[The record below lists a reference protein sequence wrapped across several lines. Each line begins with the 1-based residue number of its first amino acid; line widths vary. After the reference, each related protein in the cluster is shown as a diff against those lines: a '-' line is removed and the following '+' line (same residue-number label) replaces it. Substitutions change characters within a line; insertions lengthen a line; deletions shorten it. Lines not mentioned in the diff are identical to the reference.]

1 MRLLYNLPA
10 SFYQIFLPMRVFR
23 HTTDLDGYL
32 CKLAPNV
39 GTVDSAYQHET
50 HAFRLEKYQLLNTEK
65 ITASTY
71 ALNSISMKRFK
82 SSKKLR
88 KSMERF
94 LNAKKGEKI
103 KNL

>member
-1 MRLLYNLPA
+1 MGGGELQKLLCYKQMILPMMCLLYNLPA

-50 HAFRLEKYQLLNTEK
+50 HAFRLEKN
-65 ITASTY
+65 
-71 ALNSISMKRFK
+71 
-82 SSKKLR
+82 
-88 KSMERF
+88 
-94 LNAKKGEKI
+94 
-103 KNL
+103 

>member
-1 MRLLYNLPA
+1 MEQSNTVSTRDSKVLNTPLIMYKQMILPMMCLLYNLPA

-50 HAFRLEKYQLLNTEK
+50 HASRLEK
-65 ITASTY
+65 
-71 ALNSISMKRFK
+71 
-82 SSKKLR
+82 
-88 KSMERF
+88 
-94 LNAKKGEKI
+94 
-103 KNL
+103 NLAI

>member
-1 MRLLYNLPA
+1 MYKQMILPMMCLLYNLPA

-50 HAFRLEKYQLLNTEK
+50 HASRLEKNLAILNTKK
-65 ITASTY
+65 ITVSSY

-82 SSKKLR
+82 S
-88 KSMERF
+88 
-94 LNAKKGEKI
+94 
-103 KNL
+103 

>member
-1 MRLLYNLPA
+1 MILPKQPSMMCVLYNLPA

-50 HAFRLEKYQLLNTEK
+50 HAFRLEK
-65 ITASTY
+65 
-71 ALNSISMKRFK
+71 
-82 SSKKLR
+82 KL
-88 KSMERF
+88 
-94 LNAKKGEKI
+94 AI
-103 KNL
+103 KY

>member
-1 MRLLYNLPA
+1 MTGKFTFTMRKLCYKQIILPKQPSMICLLYNLPA

-50 HAFRLEKYQLLNTEK
+50 HASRLEKNLAIL
-65 ITASTY
+65 
-71 ALNSISMKRFK
+71 
-82 SSKKLR
+82 
-88 KSMERF
+88 
-94 LNAKKGEKI
+94 I
-103 KNL
+103 KY